1 MSKVILELETS
12 TLSSEQQHALLI
24 LLGMGA
30 ITSTEKKP
38 DVPPLKTAPQP
49 QAAPAPMPT
58 APQPQAAPAP
68 MPMPTAPAQ
77 RVEFASDYNTFKFD
91 GVEVTP
97 NIVRMATGLV
107 VVQKG
112 RKADVDAKLS
122 SMGYADV
129 TQLIATWEA
138 HKNATHVAT
147 FYEFLKSIV

>member
-30 ITSTEKKP
+30 ITSTEKKTN
-38 DVPPLKTAPQP
+38 VPPLKTAPQP

-77 RVEFASDYNTFKFD
+77 RVEFAPDYNTFKFD

-122 SMGYADV
+122 SMGYTDV